1 MNARNS
7 ADNSSAIPE
16 LQAAARSVATS
27 AANAVVQLG
36 RDGRGTGFVVA
47 EGKILTNAHNLRN
60 PTIQVAFANGTEIQG
75 TVHAIDPEGDLAVIS
90 VDTTGSHALVWS
102 DTLPEQGS
110 VVLALSPS
118 QTSLRVTFGMVS
130 ATDRTF
136 SGPRGRTINGSI
148 EHTAPLARG
157 ASGGP
162 LLSLDGRVVGIN
174 THRLGDGFY
183 LALPGD
189 ASLQARV
196 AKLVSGESVSPRRL
210 GVALASS
217 EVAAQLR
224 KAVGLPERAGLLVRG
239 VQADMAGARA
249 GIQEGDLLVSAGG
262 QTLAVVADLEKALDS
277 LTGSTIEVGL
287 VRGVEELT
295 VTASFE

>member
-1 MNARNS
+1 MNASNAS
-7 ADNSSAIPE
+7 LITE
-16 LQAAARSVATS
+16 LETAARTVAAS

-36 RDGRGTGFVVA
+36 QDGRGTGFVVA
-47 EGKILTNAHNLRN
+47 DGKVLTNAHNLRN
-60 PTIQVAFANGTEIQG
+60 ATIQVAFANGTELQG
-75 TVHAIDPEGDLAVIS
+75 RVHAVDPEGDLAVIS

-102 DTLPEQGS
+102 DQLPEQGS
-110 VVLALSPS
+110 LVLALSPS
-118 QTSLRVTFGMVS
+118 QTTLRVTFGMVS

-136 SGPRGRTINGSI
+136 SGPRGRLITGSI

-162 LLSLDGRVVGIN
+162 LVSLDGRVVGIN

-183 LALPGD
+183 VALPGD
-189 ASLQARV
+189 ANLQARV

-210 GVALASS
+210 GVALATPD
-217 EVAAQLR
+217 VAAQLR

-239 VQADMAGARA
+239 VQPDMPGAKA

-262 QTLAVVADLEKALDS
+262 QPLTVVADLEKALEG
-277 LTGSTIEVGL
+277 TAPTIEVGL

>member
-1 MNARNS
+1 M
-7 ADNSSAIPE
+7 
-16 LQAAARSVATS
+16 LFRS
-27 AANAVVQLG
+27 
-36 RDGRGTGFVVA
+36 
-47 EGKILTNAHNLRN
+47 
-60 PTIQVAFANGTEIQG
+60 
-75 TVHAIDPEGDLAVIS
+75 
-90 VDTTGSHALVWS
+90 
-102 DTLPEQGS
+102 
-110 VVLALSPS
+110 
-118 QTSLRVTFGMVS
+118 
-130 ATDRTF
+130 
-136 SGPRGRTINGSI
+136 
-148 EHTAPLARG
+148 ARG

-196 AKLVSGESVSPRRL
+196 AKLVSGESGSPRRL

-224 KAVGLPERAGLLVRG
+224 KAVGLPELAGLLVRG

-287 VRGVEELT
+287 VRGVGELT

>member
-1 MNARNS
+1 M
-7 ADNSSAIPE
+7 
-16 LQAAARSVATS
+16 
-27 AANAVVQLG
+27 VQLG

-47 EGKILTNAHNLRN
+47 DGKILTNAHNLRN
-60 PTIQVAFANGTEIQG
+60 PTIQVAFANGSEIQG
-75 TVHAIDPEGDLAVIS
+75 TVHAVDPEGDLAVIS

-189 ASLQARV
+189 ASLQSRV

-210 GVALASS
+210 GVALAAS

-249 GIQEGDLLVSAGG
+249 GIQEGDLLISAGG